1 MSTKWNEFT
10 LEVSQFLES
19 LQVNFRSGENLGEQ
33 LDSLD
38 RLNMVNF
45 CESILNIDLTEILL
59 NKGAW
64 TNFDNFLA
72 EIQMKVLH
80 DLV

>member
-19 LQVNFRSGENLGEQ
+19 LQVNFRSGENIGEQ

-64 TNFDNFLA
+64 TSFDNFLA

>member
-19 LQVNFRSGENLGEQ
+19 LQVSFRSGENIGEQ

-64 TNFDNFLA
+64 TNFENFLA

>member
-64 TNFDNFLA
+64 TNFENFLA

>member
-19 LQVNFRSGENLGEQ
+19 LQVNFRSGENIGEQ

-59 NKGAW
+59 NKDAW

>member
-64 TNFDNFLA
+64 TSFDNFLA